1 MSLCRSATIAW
12 TISTDRIDD
21 SEKETGDGGTIGSA
35 VLEQSNTNI
44 NFFKLNSYLKREFGT
59 GKRQSQLVGTQKLGI
74 VWVLDQLIHWP
85 TQTKSQLFKNPN
97 IA

>member
-1 MSLCRSATIAW
+1 MLRYLMSLCRSATIAW

-44 NFFKLNSYLKREFGT
+44 NFF
-59 GKRQSQLVGTQKLGI
+59 
-74 VWVLDQLIHWP
+74 
-85 TQTKSQLFKNPN
+85 
-97 IA
+97 